1 MSVFAGGRKVTEID
15 VTVTAPLAYFD
26 SPPAQ
31 HFALPVQAVEPR
43 EALAA
48 DTTSDPGYPAL
59 VSSPKPSGRN
69 IPEAQRGDERIVI
82 RSPRG
87 TKDRLAELMAKGRY
101 AKLGDLLLAALDAL
115 EATLPKTKK

>member
-1 MSVFAGGRKVTEID
+1 MRPIGDGT
-15 VTVTAPLAYFD
+15 
-26 SPPAQ
+26 
-31 HFALPVQAVEPR
+31 
-43 EALAA
+43 
-48 DTTSDPGYPAL
+48 DTTHDPGYPAL

-87 TKDRLAELMAKGRY
+87 TKGRLVELMARGGF
-101 AKLGDLLLAALDAL
+101 AKLGDLFTTALDAL